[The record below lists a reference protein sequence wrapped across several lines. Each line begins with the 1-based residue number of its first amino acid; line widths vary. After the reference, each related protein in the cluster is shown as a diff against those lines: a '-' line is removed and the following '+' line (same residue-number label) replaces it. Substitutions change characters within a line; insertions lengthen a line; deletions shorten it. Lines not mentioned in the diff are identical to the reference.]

1 MRDNILNNA
10 LEVFTQYGYENTSMR
25 KIAARTGITPGAIY
39 KHFSGKDEI
48 FQIIFEN
55 CGQELLQITD
65 RLLSYDLT
73 KLTDD
78 ELIEIF
84 YSRMSIQTFSILE
97 KNFALY
103 HVLLNN
109 DSGRYMSHL
118 KKEYIGKCTGF
129 LKSYYDELYNRGITS
144 KTLSVQT
151 INLLSL
157 TEFSSICE
165 IIMSDSMINGISDD
179 FKNAFIEEMDI
190 ILHGLEAKL
199 GLKSKKEG
207 N

>member
-1 MRDNILNNA
+1 M
-10 LEVFTQYGYENTSMR
+10 
-25 KIAARTGITPGAIY
+25 
-39 KHFSGKDEI
+39 
-48 FQIIFEN
+48 
-55 CGQELLQITD
+55 
-65 RLLSYDLT
+65 SY
-73 KLTDD
+73 
-78 ELIEIF
+78 
-84 YSRMSIQTFSILE
+84 
-97 KNFALY
+97 
-103 HVLLNN
+103 
-109 DSGRYMSHL
+109 L

-144 KTLSVQT
+144 RTLSVQT

-179 FKNAFIEEMDI
+179 FKNAFMEEMDI
-190 ILHGLEAKL
+190 ILHGPEAEL